1 MKTGLDA
8 RREYDRSV
16 LTEERA
22 GMDPHGF
29 FREWL
34 VEAEDAGEPDHNA
47 MMLSTCGPDH
57 VSCRVVLLREA
68 DASGFTFF
76 TNYNSRKAME
86 LEADPRAALTF
97 FWPGLERQ
105 VRIQGHAERISAAES
120 DAYFR
125 SRPRASRVG
134 AWASDQSMEIGDR
147 AALEEKVARW
157 NERLHDSEVPRP
169 GHWGGFRVVPVSIE
183 FWQGRP
189 DRMHDRLL
197 FRRKDDGGW
206 TRSRLQP

>member
-1 MKTGLDA
+1 
-8 RREYDRSV
+8 
-16 LTEERA
+16 
-22 GMDPHGF
+22 MDPVIL
-29 FREWL
+29 FRTWIQ
-34 VEAEDAGEPDHNA
+34 EAVQDGLPEPNA
-47 MMLSTCGPDH
+47 MMLSTVGMEGPG
-57 VSCRVVLLREA
+57 CRVVLLR
-68 DASGFTFF
+68 DVDDRGFTFF